1 MRGKHVL
8 IRPYLPSDA
17 VAHAEAV
24 RETAISGC
32 RWLDWMEEDYPE
44 EESRSWLALS
54 QAAIA
59 KNIAFDMGIFA
70 SQGGE
75 FLGAIAIN
83 RIEWNYRAAN
93 LGYWIKDSAS
103 GKGIATEAV
112 RLMADYAFNALQ
124 LNRLELVIA
133 EENFASRRVA
143 EKAGAQFECL
153 ARARVLDYGKPC
165 HAAIYSL
172 IGDDLL
178 QPQG

>member
-1 MRGKHVL
+1 MMRGQQIL
-8 IRPYLPSDA
+8 IRPYLPEDA
-17 VAHAEAV
+17 IAHAEAV
-24 RETAISGC
+24 RETAAGGH

-70 SQGGE
+70 NQGGQ

-93 LGYWIKDSAS
+93 LGYWVRDSAS

-112 RLMADYAFNALQ
+112 RLMADYAFNGLQ

-133 EENFASRRVA
+133 EQNIASRRVA
-143 EKAGAQFECL
+143 EKAGAHYESL
-153 ARARVLDYGKPC
+153 ARSRVIDFGQPC

-172 IGDDLL
+172 IADDLAA
-178 QPQG
+178 PQ